1 MTGDLLQGL
10 LQAIQPSSLLA
21 TGVGCLLGLVSGM
34 IPGMTISAA
43 MIIVLPLTFVLDP
56 NVSIGLFLGLY
67 AGGMLGGSFSAIL
80 LNIPGTPSAA
90 ATALDG
96 YPLVARGQ
104 AGRALGMAVSA
115 SFCGGLFSALCLF
128 LIAPRLADLA
138 LQFRSADLFSL
149 VFLGLTII
157 CSFASRSW
165 IKGLLSAVIGLAIV
179 TVGQDP
185 VMGTAR
191 FTFGD
196 TNLLSGVHFLTAL
209 IGLFA
214 IPQLIENLRGSSP
227 GAAERPIEPGRLGGP
242 DRPAA
247 RGGPDRLSGGRLAG
261 PGEVDAAAPAAGTLE
276 IRKLLPA
283 AADLRRIRLP
293 VGIGSAVGT
302 FLGILP
308 GAGGPIAA
316 FISYDYAK
324 KTTRRGDRFGRGAVE
339 GVAAPEAANNAVTGG
354 ALIPM
359 MTLGIPGDPVTAIL
373 IGALL
378 AHGLAPGP
386 LLFVEQADFAYG
398 LMFSFFWA
406 NVFNLLIALAGLRL
420 LVKVVA
426 APRTLLMPAVAILC
440 VVGAWS
446 LRNSLFDVYVMFGF
460 GLLGIGM
467 KWLDMPV
474 VPLLLALVLGRQLE
488 ENLRIALTGSQG
500 DISVFFTSPFS
511 ALFLG
516 LSVVSVIWSIAGAR
530 RQRAPRPSKSPGQR

>member
-1 MTGDLLQGL
+1 MVTGDLLQGL
-10 LQAIQPSSLLA
+10 LQAIQPASLAA
-21 TGVGCLLGLVSGM
+21 TGVGCLLGIVAGM

-43 MIIVLPLTFVLDP
+43 MIIILPLTFVLDP

-96 YPLVARGQ
+96 YPLVASGQ

-196 TNLLSGVHFLTAL
+196 PNLLSGVHFLTAL

-214 IPQLIENLRGSSP
+214 IPQLIENLRGNVP
-227 GAAERPIEPGRLGGP
+227 GGAG
-242 DRPAA
+242 A
-247 RGGPDRLSGGRLAG
+247 RGI
-261 PGEVDAAAPAAGTLE
+261 PGDSAQKTGT
-276 IRKLLPA
+276 IGFRNLLPSL
-283 AADLRRIRLP
+283 ADLRRIRLP
-293 VGIGSAVGT
+293 VGIGSTVGT

-324 KTTRRGDRFGRGAVE
+324 KTARRADQFGRGAVE
-339 GVAAPEAANNAVTGG
+339 GVAAPESANNAVTGG

-386 LLFVEQADFAYG
+386 LLFVERADFAYG

-406 NVFNLLIALAGLRL
+406 NVFNLLIAFAGLRL

-426 APRTLLMPAVAILC
+426 APRMLLMPAVAILC

-446 LRNSLFDVYVMFGF
+446 LRNSIFDVYVMFGF
-460 GLLGIGM
+460 GLLGLAM

-516 LSVVSVIWSIAGAR
+516 LSVVSVVWSIVSAR
-530 RQRAPRPSKSPGQR
+530 RTRAP

>member
-1 MTGDLLQGL
+1 M
-10 LQAIQPSSLLA
+10 
-21 TGVGCLLGLVSGM
+21 
-34 IPGMTISAA
+34 
-43 MIIVLPLTFVLDP
+43 
-56 NVSIGLFLGLY
+56 
-67 AGGMLGGSFSAIL
+67 
-80 LNIPGTPSAA
+80 
-90 ATALDG
+90 
-96 YPLVARGQ
+96 
-104 AGRALGMAVSA
+104 
-115 SFCGGLFSALCLF
+115 
-128 LIAPRLADLA
+128 
-138 LQFRSADLFSL
+138 
-149 VFLGLTII
+149 
-157 CSFASRSW
+157 
-165 IKGLLSAVIGLAIV
+165 
-179 TVGQDP
+179 
-185 VMGTAR
+185 
-191 FTFGD
+191 
-196 TNLLSGVHFLTAL
+196 HFLTAL

-214 IPQLIENLRGSSP
+214 IPQLIENLRGNGPGGRVRHGGPGSAGGRNGSGVSS
-227 GAAERPIEPGRLGGP
+227 GAAP
-242 DRPAA
+242 
-247 RGGPDRLSGGRLAG
+247 
-261 PGEVDAAAPAAGTLE
+261 VAGT
-276 IRKLLPA
+276 IGFRTLLPA
-283 AADLRRIRLP
+283 LADLRRIRLP
-293 VGIGSAVGT
+293 AGIGSAVGT

-324 KTTRRGDRFGRGAVE
+324 KTARRKARFGRGAVE

-386 LLFVEQADFAYG
+386 LLFVERADFAYG

-460 GLLGIGM
+460 GLLGLAM

-500 DISVFFTSPFS
+500 DISVFVTSPFS

-516 LSVVSVIWSIAGAR
+516 LSVVSVVWSVVGAR
-530 RQRAPRPSKSPGQR
+530 RPRAP

>member
-1 MTGDLLQGL
+1 MVTGDLLQGL
-10 LQAIQPSSLLA
+10 LQAIQPASLAA
-21 TGVGCLLGLVSGM
+21 TGVGCLLGIVAGM

-43 MIIVLPLTFVLDP
+43 MIIILPLTFVLDP

-96 YPLVARGQ
+96 YPLVASGQ

-196 TNLLSGVHFLTAL
+196 PNLLSGVHFLTAL

-214 IPQLIENLRGSSP
+214 IPQLIENLRGNVP
-227 GAAERPIEPGRLGGP
+227 GGAV
-242 DRPAA
+242 A
-247 RGGPDRLSGGRLAG
+247 RGIPGGSAQKT
-261 PGEVDAAAPAAGTLE
+261 GT
-276 IRKLLPA
+276 ISFQNLLPSM
-283 AADLRRIRLP
+283 ADLRRIRLP
-293 VGIGSAVGT
+293 VGIGSTVGT

-324 KTTRRGDRFGRGAVE
+324 KTTRRSEQFGRGAVE
-339 GVAAPEAANNAVTGG
+339 GVAAPESANNAVTGG

-386 LLFVEQADFAYG
+386 LLFVERADFAYG

-406 NVFNLLIALAGLRL
+406 NVFNLLIAFAGLRL

-446 LRNSLFDVYVMFGF
+446 LRNSIFDVYVMFGF
-460 GLLGIGM
+460 GLLGLAM

-516 LSVVSVIWSIAGAR
+516 LSVVSVVWSIVSAR
-530 RQRAPRPSKSPGQR
+530 RTRAP